1 MIQGNYVGDA
11 AHINSLNNNPIL
23 NYRTNILYNSFFS
36 DILNEIEVD
45 CRYHTELDIKNIL
58 SSFTET
64 YLSVIGLNC
73 QSLNAKFIE
82 INNLINCLTG
92 DGSKVDVLC
101 LNETWIKNFDNF
113 SIPNFNV
120 FYSIREK
127 ERGGGSCIY
136 LNSSITANQ
145 INDNRLF
152 IPHILEAVAVK
163 F

>member
-11 AHINSLNNNPIL
+11 AHINLLNNNPIL
-23 NYRTNILYNSFFS
+23 NYRTNILYNCFFS

-64 YLSVIGLNC
+64 YLSVIGLIYHRKIGLNC

-101 LNETWIKNFDNF
+101 LNETWIKNFENF

-127 ERGGGSCIY
+127 ERGGGSCTY
-136 LNSSITANQ
+136 L
-145 INDNRLF
+145 F
-152 IPHILEAVAVK
+152 K
-163 F
+163 FFHHS